1 VGERH
6 ICPIAWVAASSD
18 LQRVVAETN
27 GCMRRIR
34 IGSGGT
40 TSVVEM
46 TDNPTLSTIERLE
59 LAADSG
65 TGVTFVGASMAAEAG
80 PVQVSWSEI
89 HDDARAVGAALQARG
104 LVPGDHVA
112 ILGPTSRELITIVRG
127 CWMAG
132 LASMVLPLPMRM
144 GSLDVFIDSTRGRIL
159 HGDAKLLLIDELL
172 ADFYSP
178 AEGDPPILP
187 MKAVMPGATNVP
199 TGDALEIP
207 AHDPE
212 RLVILQYTSGS
223 TSEPK
228 GVMIPDRVLSA
239 NIDACAEAAE
249 LNSDDAMVSWLPLYH
264 DMGLVG
270 FLALPMTKGVD
281 LVQAAPQDFLAHPG
295 NWMQWLSD
303 YRATATAGPN
313 FSWVLATRALKRM
326 KDLDL
331 SHLTV
336 ALSGAEPVDP
346 KAVDA
351 FVAEASRFG
360 FTAGGMFPAFGMA
373 EVAIGGTFPPRRRGL
388 VTDTVD
394 RIVLETQR
402 VAKPVEIHDEDEL
415 GLTARQLPL
424 LGKPVPGL
432 EMKVVDPE
440 TFEEL
445 PERHVG
451 ELLLRGT
458 SVTPGYYKR
467 PDATAALFHD
477 GWLLTGDLAYVLDGE
492 LVLCGRIKDVII
504 VGGRNVFPEDIERAV
519 GPLDGV
525 RAGNV
530 IAFGMEG
537 YKGKES
543 VVVVAE
549 VRVSDT
555 SGGLEEIRE
564 RIHHRTLEVCGLPP
578 RDVMLVTP
586 GTLPKTSSGK
596 LQRAKCR
603 DEYLNE
609 ELALIE

>member
-1 VGERH
+1 ML
-6 ICPIAWVAASSD
+6 D
-18 LQRVVAETN
+18 
-27 GCMRRIR
+27 
-34 IGSGGT
+34 
-40 TSVVEM
+40 
-46 TDNPTLSTIERLE
+46 STIARLE
-59 LAADSG
+59 AAADSG
-65 TGVTFVGASMAAEAG
+65 TGVRFVGKSLMPDGE
-80 PVQVSWSEI
+80 PVYVGWDQI
-89 HDDARAVGAALQARG
+89 HDEARAVGAALQAKG

-112 ILGPTSRELITIVRG
+112 VLGPTSRELMTIVRG

-132 LASMVLPLPMRM
+132 IASMVLPLPMRM
-144 GSLDVFIDSTRGRIL
+144 GSLDAFIESTRARIR
-159 HGDAKLLLIDELL
+159 HGDAKLVLIDHQL
-172 ADFYSP
+172 ADFYT
-178 AEGDPPILP
+178 AVDGDPPIEAMESVL
-187 MKAVMPGATNVP
+187 PGAANVP
-199 TGDALEIP
+199 SGDALEIP
-207 AHDPE
+207 SHDPE

-239 NIDACAEAAE
+239 NIDATCEAAE
-249 LNSDDAMVSWLPLYH
+249 LRDDEVMVSWLPLYH

-281 LVQAAPQDFLAHPG
+281 LVQAAPQDFLGGPG
-295 NWMQWLSD
+295 NWMQWISD
-303 YRATATAGPN
+303 YRGTATAGPN

-326 KDLDL
+326 NGLDL
-331 SHLTV
+331 SSMTL

-346 KAVDA
+346 MAVEA

-360 FTAGGMFPAFGMA
+360 MPAGGVFPAFGMA
-373 EVAIGGTFPPRRRGL
+373 EVAIAGSFPPRNRGL

-394 RIVLETQR
+394 REVLETQR
-402 VAKPVEIHDEDEL
+402 VAKPVEIDDPHDVS
-415 GLTARQLPL
+415 ARRLAL
-424 LGKPVPGL
+424 LGKAVPGL
-432 EMKVVDPE
+432 EMKVVDPDSHE
-440 TFEEL
+440 PL

-458 SVTPGYYKR
+458 SVTSGYYKR
-467 PDATAALFHD
+467 PDATAALFND
-477 GWLLTGDLAYVLDGE
+477 EWLCTGDLAYLLDGE
-492 LVLCGRIKDVII
+492 LVMCGRIKDVII

-530 IAFGMEG
+530 IAFGMDG

-549 VRVSDT
+549 VRVNDT
-555 SGGLEEIRE
+555 SGDLGDIRA
-564 RIHHRTLEVCGLPP
+564 RIHERTLEVCGLPP

-603 DEYLNE
+603 EEYLTE
-609 ELALIE
+609 ELQLSS

>member
-1 VGERH
+1 M
-6 ICPIAWVAASSD
+6 D
-18 LQRVVAETN
+18 VV
-27 GCMRRIR
+27 
-34 IGSGGT
+34 
-40 TSVVEM
+40 
-46 TDNPTLSTIERLE
+46 DSTITRLE
-59 LAADSG
+59 NAADLG
-65 TGVTFVGASMAAEAG
+65 TGVRFVGKSVIGGDLDADGRPAL
-80 PVQVSWSEI
+80 VTWREI
-89 HDDARAVGAALQARG
+89 HDGARSVGAALQAKG
-104 LVPGDHVA
+104 LLPGDHVA
-112 ILGPTSRELITIVRG
+112 VLGPTSRELMTIVRG

-132 LASMVLPLPMRM
+132 IASMVLPLPMRM
-144 GSLDVFIDSTRGRIL
+144 GSLDAFIDSTRSRIR
-159 HGDAKLLLIDELL
+159 HGDAKLVLIDDQL
-172 ADFYSP
+172 ADFYTA
-178 AEGDPPILP
+178 AEGDPPIDP
-187 MKAVMPGATNVP
+187 MRSVLPGAPNVP
-199 TGDALEIP
+199 HGDRLEIP
-207 AHDPE
+207 PHDPE

-239 NIDACAEAAE
+239 NVDACLEAAQIE
-249 LNSDDAMVSWLPLYH
+249 RGETMMSWLPLYH

-270 FLALPMTKGVD
+270 FLAIPMTKGVN

-303 YRATATAGPN
+303 YGCTATAGPN

-326 KDLDL
+326 AGLDL
-331 SHLTV
+331 SRLSL

-346 KAVDA
+346 KAVEA

-360 FTAGGMFPAFGMA
+360 FDAGGVFPAFGMA
-373 EVAIGGTFPPRRRGL
+373 EVAIGGSFPTRGRGL
-388 VTDTVD
+388 RTDTVD
-394 RIVLETQR
+394 RFVLETER
-402 VAKPVEIHDEDEL
+402 VAKPIEVLDTDEFAV
-415 GLTARQLPL
+415 TARKLPL
-424 LGKPVPGL
+424 LGTAVPGL

-440 TFEEL
+440 TFESL

-477 GWLLTGDLAYVLDGE
+477 DWLCTGDLAYLLDGE
-492 LVLCGRIKDVII
+492 LVMCGRIKDVII

-549 VRVSDT
+549 VRLTET
-555 SGGLEEIRE
+555 SGVLADVRE
-564 RIHHRTLEVCGLPP
+564 RIHHRALEVSGLPP
-578 RDVMLVTP
+578 RDVMLVQP

-596 LQRAKCR
+596 LQRSKCKA
-603 DEYLNE
+603 EYLDE
-609 ELALIE
+609 ELALLLS